1 MAERMEYVITAM
13 ASAYEVRAPD
23 ILAVRY
29 EDITNSSEHFDA
41 AIENPGQNQ
50 YPVQSFLTRCCDFNF
65 RVCEQRDLR
74 FTQLW
79 FRLSTIIIQSVIV
92 YELQ

>member
-65 RVCEQRDLR
+65 RVCEQRDFAVHTTLV
-74 FTQLW
+74 QVVNYNNPI
-79 FRLSTIIIQSVIV
+79 SHSI
-92 YELQ
+92 